1 MNQVVTPQVQHAY
14 LHPVFA
20 PADLE
25 AAASSTGA
33 SRVTLLN
40 RTFNASNVISTV

>member
-20 PADLE
+20 PAAIALS
-25 AAASSTGA
+25 AGNANT
-33 SRVTLLN
+33 RVTLLN